1 MRNVQISTYTNNL
14 FSMFIYRFF
23 QKYPKYQELFPKL
36 KNLKTEEEIKENMA
50 FENQAVAIFT
60 VFDETMEHIESLD
73 KAMHGIRIAA
83 QAHST
88 VPGFEPQFFTVS
100 ANS

>member
-1 MRNVQISTYTNNL
+1 
-14 FSMFIYRFF
+14 MFIYRFF